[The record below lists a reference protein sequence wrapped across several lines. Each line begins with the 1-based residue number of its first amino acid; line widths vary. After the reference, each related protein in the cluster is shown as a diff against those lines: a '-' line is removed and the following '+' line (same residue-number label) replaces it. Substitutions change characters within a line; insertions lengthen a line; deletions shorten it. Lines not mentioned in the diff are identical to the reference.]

1 MAFAQSDWLRHHRF
15 EPNEKGVVTTN
26 EGRFGLGAVLIVEC
40 PQTQRYLMVRKSS
53 RPGYEMN
60 DRLAFPGGM
69 VRSNGRK
76 GSITDWI
83 RESLRQR
90 VRAEVG
96 LDVEALDV
104 RSLEDHPPVIATYS
118 VHRKSV
124 TTAILAFTAETTN
137 ELPPVKPRDDSI
149 YDGGWRTL
157 EAIWPEISDANGLSL
172 AQLVWER
179 LSQGEQLRVMSLLV
193 HAGHAAIRDAI
204 AAGAPK
210 TSIPWDS
217 P

>member
-1 MAFAQSDWLRHHRF
+1 MALVQNDWLRHHQF
-15 EPNEKGVVTTN
+15 GPTEQGIIAADN
-26 EGRFGLGAVLIVEC
+26 GRFGLGVVLIIEC
-40 PQTQRYLMVRKSS
+40 PRTRRYVTVRKSR

-69 VRSNGRK
+69 VRSNERK
-76 GSITDWI
+76 GSIDNWI

-90 VRAEVG
+90 VRAEIG
-96 LDVEALDV
+96 LDVEALDIRPV
-104 RSLEDHPPVIATYS
+104 RDHPPVTATYS

-137 ELPPVKPRDDSI
+137 ELPLVKPQDDSV

-157 EAIWPEISDANGLSL
+157 DAIWPEISDANGLSL
-172 AQLVWER
+172 AQVVWER
-179 LSQGEQLRVMSLLV
+179 LSREEQLRVMSMLA
-193 HAGHAAIRDAI
+193 HARHAAIRDAI
-204 AAGAPK
+204 AAGVPK
-210 TSIPWDS
+210 TNIPWDS